1 MPMPKLRAARLAFGH
16 VLRNTAGMKRMF
28 AWLVLAVALSAA
40 GCARY
45 DVTLT
50 NGSVIT
56 AKSKPK
62 LDPTNNCYRFKDAS
76 EKEILVPSVRIRQ
89 IERR

>member
-1 MPMPKLRAARLAFGH
+1 MPMPRLPAGRLAFGGGF
-16 VLRNTAGMKRMF
+16 RNTAGMKRMF
-28 AWLVLAVALSAA
+28 GCLALAVALSAA

-45 DVTLT
+45 NVTLT

-76 EKEILVPSVRIRQ
+76 DKEILVPSVRIRQ